1 MELVNKVLKIFK
13 EYTDSQATTE
23 EMLCTL
29 DAVECQLNFSH
40 ALTGKPQS
48 VINALLYVLREKRY
62 DALKYDPNIEA
73 QYSMKEYCKRLR

>member
-48 VINALLYVLREKRY
+48 VI
-62 DALKYDPNIEA
+62 
-73 QYSMKEYCKRLR
+73 KEISEF